1 MLSNYNSNQRAY
13 SNAPVGRS
21 SLQSHAVSNFF
32 NDDFFS
38 DFHREFDNFS
48 NRMMS
53 RFDQNF
59 SDFGSP
65 FTMMRNF
72 DDNVASMSNFSDCI
86 IDFFK

>member
-1 MLSNYNSNQRAY
+1 
-13 SNAPVGRS
+13 
-21 SLQSHAVSNFF
+21 
-32 NDDFFS
+32 
-38 DFHREFDNFS
+38 
-48 NRMMS
+48 MMS